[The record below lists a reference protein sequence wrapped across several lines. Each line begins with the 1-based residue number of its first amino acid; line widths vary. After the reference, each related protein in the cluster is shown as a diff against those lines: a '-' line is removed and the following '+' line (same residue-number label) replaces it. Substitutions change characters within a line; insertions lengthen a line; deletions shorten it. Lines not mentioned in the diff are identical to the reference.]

1 MNSWFNYSLVF
12 LLVTGITHF
21 IVILCYAAVLLA
33 PLLTDHVV
41 FNLLGNIIDLDVVNV
56 KGPDW
61 FSWFRL
67 CEELD
72 SFFQSNMNLS

>member
-1 MNSWFNYSLVF
+1 MVQLFVGFSACHRDYSFHCNSMLWCCI
-12 LLVTGITHF
+12 TGTF
-21 IVILCYAAVLLA
+21 ANRSRCFQSFR
-33 PLLTDHVV
+33 D
-41 FNLLGNIIDLDVVNV
+41 IIDLDVVNV